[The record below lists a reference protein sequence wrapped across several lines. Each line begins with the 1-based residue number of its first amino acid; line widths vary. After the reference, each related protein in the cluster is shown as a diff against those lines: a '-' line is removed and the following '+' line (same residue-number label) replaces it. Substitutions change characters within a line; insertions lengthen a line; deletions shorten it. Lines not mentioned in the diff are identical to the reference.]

1 MLRRLLL
8 SSAPFQSSSEEW
20 RFIWNNNKNSEFS
33 SYPEQRSVKWADRLV
48 LLSRFASRRASL
60 RTLRMV
66 TVTLHLTLPFP
77 LTQRSRRK

>member
-8 SSAPFQSSSEEW
+8 SSDDLYG
-20 RFIWNNNKNSEFS
+20 IITKNSEFS